1 MEKYRGVLLKN
12 KKKKEKR
19 KNERM
24 TTERNR
30 FGSSTRGVIDVCVA
44 STLVLQP
51 LDKGRGG
58 GGRRGRGLSALI

>member
-1 MEKYRGVLLKN
+1 
-12 KKKKEKR
+12 
-19 KNERM
+19 M

-51 LDKGRGG
+51 LDKGM
-58 GGRRGRGLSALI
+58 GGRRGGEEGEGGEGGLSALI